1 MYRALATLHKD
12 GWVDYEVV
20 QQDDKPDKKV
30 YETVDGVPR
39 EDWIY
44 FNRGMRADFIT
55 FEDGV
60 VIRIKRY

>member
-1 MYRALATLHKD
+1 MDRSTVLLAK
-12 GWVDYEVV
+12 GR
-20 QQDDKPDKKV
+20 PDKKV
-30 YETVDGVPR
+30 YETVDGAQR